1 MVGQQECV
9 GEIIKN
15 IQGKYMEITWKIIEK
30 YIGIKLSQMS
40 QIIEKQ
46 SSSNK
51 KQQQQY

>member
-9 GEIIKN
+9 GGIIKN
-15 IQGKYMEITWKIIEK
+15 IHEKYMEITWKIIEN
-30 YIGIKLSQMS
+30 YIGIKLSQTS

-51 KQQQQY
+51 KKQQQ